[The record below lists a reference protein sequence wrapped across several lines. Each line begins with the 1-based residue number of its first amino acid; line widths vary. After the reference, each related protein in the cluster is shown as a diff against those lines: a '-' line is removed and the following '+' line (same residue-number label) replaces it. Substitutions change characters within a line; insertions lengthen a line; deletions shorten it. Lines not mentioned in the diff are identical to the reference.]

1 MTVEA
6 RSSRVRPDRQ
16 ELIRLRTLL
25 LTASLTLISQPFQ
38 GLAQKKKPGASG
50 ANAQESPMDR
60 NGRNNPRGGSHDRR
74 SAKLSN

>member
-25 LTASLTLISQPFQ
+25 LTASLIVISQPFKDW
-38 GLAQKKKPGASG
+38 L
-50 ANAQESPMDR
+50 R
-60 NGRNNPRGGSHDRR
+60 RR
-74 SAKLSN
+74 SQEHQERTLKKVQWTGMGGTIPGRQP

>member
-25 LTASLTLISQPFQ
+25 LTASLIVISQPFQ
-38 GLAQKKKPGASG
+38 GLAEKKKPGASG
-50 ANAQESPMDR
+50 ANAQEIQWTGM
-60 NGRNNPRGGSHDRR
+60 GTIPRRQP
-74 SAKLSN
+74 